1 MIYRFAAV
9 ALVSCVL
16 AGCTDADWDH
26 AMSYTGLGD
35 KPASEAQ
42 AAPAQ
47 AADPAAPATVADANG
62 PKMDDWCTV
71 ASKAA
76 AHEAADMGF
85 DAATQR
91 TRGDQALRQC
101 QAGR

>member
-9 ALVSCVL
+9 ALLSCVL

-26 AMSYTGLGD
+26 AMSYAGLGD
-35 KPASEAQ
+35 KPATEAQ
-42 AAPAQ
+42 AAPS
-47 AADPAAPATVADANG
+47 ADAAPAAVADASA
-62 PKMDDWCTV
+62 PKMDDWCAV

-76 AHEAADMGF
+76 AREAADMGF
-85 DAATQR
+85 DATTQR